1 MITHKDSLQNKVK
14 NLQKLIDELS
24 ELNIEGINIRGGVI
38 VDMTCNIIITSSL
51 ITDELQTN
59 TLTTTSLTTDN
70 LSTNALSTNALTIN
84 NQLTAK
90 TITSESIT
98 NSSTL
103 KTNSL
108 TVDNSAT
115 LSSLTVSNLKVTNTC
130 SLTTSIGCQDYP
142 IYCHILYQNN
152 SRFFYD
158 TTATIIFG
166 KQNNNVIVGNA
177 TNTCICWGFFNITK
191 EIAIINTGYVQLNF
205 NNTDS
210 RWLTLLYINVEGYRL
225 RCINYPNLSGTDNT
239 VITTTGTDY
248 VNGNIPTMPPI
259 TGQCDLVYFNRKRY
273 KNHPDTDEYTTYY
286 LFPYGQKVTYNSTAY
301 NAYTVRYGNC
311 NDLNTNL
318 SSIVVRLSN
327 VIMKW

>member
-24 ELNIEGINIRGGVI
+24 ELNIGGINIRGGVI
-38 VDMTCNIIITSSL
+38 VDMTVDSINTQNITSNNANITESLTTKNITSDYANIAASLNTSNINNSSL
-51 ITDELQTN
+51 IETKQLKATDYMRIYGSGSYVNMKFNGQLYIDE
-59 TLTTTSLTTDN
+59 SVY
-70 LSTNALSTNALTIN
+70 LSTN
-84 NQLTAK
+84 K
-90 TITSESIT
+90 FF
-98 NSSTL
+98 
-103 KTNSL
+103 
-108 TVDNSAT
+108 V
-115 LSSLTVSNLKVTNTC
+115 
-130 SLTTSIGCQDYP
+130 
-142 IYCHILYQNN
+142 QNN
-152 SRFFYD
+152 ATFLFD
-158 TTATIIFG
+158 TDAIIYFG
-166 KQNNNVIVGNA
+166 KQNKNVIVGNCV
-177 TNTCICWGFFNITK
+177 NKCVCWGFLNRSSN
-191 EIAIINTGYVQLNF
+191 IAIINTGYVQLNF
-205 NNTDS
+205 NNEDS
-210 RWLTLLYINVEGYRL
+210 RWLSLLKITVNGYNL
-225 RCINYPNLSGTDNT
+225 TCINYPNLSGTDDT
-239 VITTTGTDY
+239 VITTSGTDY

>member
-1 MITHKDSLQNKVK
+1 MITYKDSLQHQINKI
-14 NLQKLIDELS
+14 QKLINEINES
-24 ELNIEGINIRGGVI
+24 GMEGFTIRGGVI

-51 ITDELQTN
+51 ITDEL
-59 TLTTTSLTTDN
+59 TTKSITSE
-70 LSTNALSTNALTIN
+70 S
-84 NQLTAK
+84 
-90 TITSESIT
+90 ITSESIT

-103 KTNSL
+103 KTNNL
-108 TVDNSAT
+108 TVDNSVSA
-115 LSSLTVSNLKVTNTC
+115 SSLIVSNLTV
-130 SLTTSIGCQDYP
+130 
-142 IYCHILYQNN
+142 NN
-152 SRFFYD
+152 SCQINTFLRCSNDIDCYRLWQDGSRFIYD
-158 TTATIIFG
+158 TNATIYFG
-166 KQNNNVIVGNA
+166 KHLNNVIAGN
-177 TNTCICWGFFNITK
+177 CINKCVCWGFLNK
-191 EIAIINTGYVQLNF
+191 SSYIAIINTGYVQLNF
-205 NNTDS
+205 DNSDS
-210 RWLTLLYINVEGYRL
+210 RWLSLLKITVNGYNL
-225 RCINYPNLSGTDNT
+225 TCINYPNLSGTDNT
-239 VITTTGTDY
+239 VITTSGTDY

>member
-24 ELNIEGINIRGGVI
+24 ELNIGGINIRGGVI
-38 VDMTCNIIITSSL
+38 VDMTVDSINTQNITSDYANITASLNTSNINNSSL
-51 ITDELQTN
+51 IETKQLKATDYMRIYGSGSYVNMKFNGKLNIDESVYLSSNKFFFQNN
-59 TLTTTSLTTDN
+59 TTFLFD
-70 LSTNALSTNALTIN
+70 TNATI
-84 NQLTAK
+84 
-90 TITSESIT
+90 
-98 NSSTL
+98 
-103 KTNSL
+103 
-108 TVDNSAT
+108 
-115 LSSLTVSNLKVTNTC
+115 
-130 SLTTSIGCQDYP
+130 Y
-142 IYCHILYQNN
+142 
-152 SRFFYD
+152 
-158 TTATIIFG
+158 FG
-166 KQNNNVIVGNA
+166 KHLNNVIVGN
-177 TNTCICWGFFNITK
+177 CINKCVCWGFLNK
-191 EIAIINTGYVQLNF
+191 SSYIATINTGYVQLNF
-205 NNTDS
+205 DNSDS
-210 RWLTLLYINVEGYRL
+210 RWLSLLKITVNGYNL
-225 RCINYPNLSGTDNT
+225 TCINYPNLSGTDDT

-273 KNHPDTDEYTTYY
+273 KNHPDTDEYNTYY

>member
-38 VDMTCNIIITSSL
+38 VDMTVDSINTQNITSNNANITESLTTKNITSDYANITASLNTSNINNSSL
-51 ITDELQTN
+51 IETKQLKATDYMRIYGSGSYVNMKFNGRLYIDESVYLSSNKFFFQNN
-59 TLTTTSLTTDN
+59 TTFLFD
-70 LSTNALSTNALTIN
+70 TNATI
-84 NQLTAK
+84 
-90 TITSESIT
+90 
-98 NSSTL
+98 
-103 KTNSL
+103 
-108 TVDNSAT
+108 
-115 LSSLTVSNLKVTNTC
+115 
-130 SLTTSIGCQDYP
+130 Y
-142 IYCHILYQNN
+142 
-152 SRFFYD
+152 
-158 TTATIIFG
+158 FG
-166 KQNNNVIVGNA
+166 KHLNNVIAGN
-177 TNTCICWGFFNITK
+177 CINKCVCWGFLNK
-191 EIAIINTGYVQLNF
+191 SSYIAIINTGYVQLNF

-210 RWLTLLYINVEGYRL
+210 RWLSLLKITVNGYNL
-225 RCINYPNLSGTDNT
+225 TCINYPNLSGTDDT

-327 VIMKW
+327 VIMKL

>member
-1 MITHKDSLQNKVK
+1 MDLFIIMITYKDSLQHQINKI
-14 NLQKLIDELS
+14 QKLINEINES
-24 ELNIEGINIRGGVI
+24 GMEGFTIRGGVI

-51 ITDELQTN
+51 ITDEL
-59 TLTTTSLTTDN
+59 TTKSITSE
-70 LSTNALSTNALTIN
+70 S
-84 NQLTAK
+84 
-90 TITSESIT
+90 ITSESIT

-103 KTNSL
+103 KTNNL
-108 TVDNSAT
+108 TVDNSVSA
-115 LSSLTVSNLKVTNTC
+115 SSLIVSNLTV
-130 SLTTSIGCQDYP
+130 
-142 IYCHILYQNN
+142 NN
-152 SRFFYD
+152 SCQINTFLRCSNDIDCYRLWQDGSRFVYD
-158 TTATIIFG
+158 TNATIYFG
-166 KQNNNVIVGNA
+166 KHLNNVIAGN
-177 TNTCICWGFFNITK
+177 CINKCVCWGFLNK
-191 EIAIINTGYVQLNF
+191 SSYIAIINTGYVQLNF

-210 RWLTLLYINVEGYRL
+210 RWLSLLKISVNGYNL
-225 RCINYPNLSGTDNT
+225 TCINYPNLSGTDDT
-239 VITTTGTDY
+239 TITTSGTDY

>member
-38 VDMTCNIIITSSL
+38 VDMTVDSINTQNITSDYANITASLNTSNINNSSL
-51 ITDELQTN
+51 IETKQLKATDYMRIYGSGSYVNMKFNGKLYIDE
-59 TLTTTSLTTDN
+59 SVY
-70 LSTNALSTNALTIN
+70 LSSNKFFFQNNVTFLFDTNATI
-84 NQLTAK
+84 
-90 TITSESIT
+90 
-98 NSSTL
+98 
-103 KTNSL
+103 
-108 TVDNSAT
+108 
-115 LSSLTVSNLKVTNTC
+115 
-130 SLTTSIGCQDYP
+130 Y
-142 IYCHILYQNN
+142 
-152 SRFFYD
+152 
-158 TTATIIFG
+158 FG
-166 KQNNNVIVGNA
+166 KQNNNVIVGNCE
-177 TNTCICWGFFNITK
+177 NKCVCWGFLNRTSNI
-191 EIAIINTGYVQLNF
+191 AVINTGYVQLNF

-210 RWLTLLYINVEGYRL
+210 RWLSLLKITVNGYNL
-225 RCINYPNLSGTDNT
+225 TCINYPNLSGTDNT
-239 VITTTGTDY
+239 TITTTGTNY
-248 VNGNIPTMPPI
+248 VTGNIPTMPPI

>member
-1 MITHKDSLQNKVK
+1 MITYKDSLKYQVDKI
-14 NLQKLIDELS
+14 QKLIDKINELG
-24 ELNIEGINIRGGVI
+24 LEGFTIGGVI
-38 VDMTCNIIITSSL
+38 VDMTCNKIITSSL

-59 TLTTTSLTTDN
+59 T
-70 LSTNALSTNALTIN
+70 LTIN

-142 IYCHILYQNN
+142 IHCNILYQNN

-177 TNTCICWGFFNITK
+177 TNTCICWGVF
-191 EIAIINTGYVQLNF
+191 
-205 NNTDS
+205 
-210 RWLTLLYINVEGYRL
+210 
-225 RCINYPNLSGTDNT
+225 
-239 VITTTGTDY
+239 
-248 VNGNIPTMPPI
+248 
-259 TGQCDLVYFNRKRY
+259 
-273 KNHPDTDEYTTYY
+273 
-286 LFPYGQKVTYNSTAY
+286 
-301 NAYTVRYGNC
+301 
-311 NDLNTNL
+311 
-318 SSIVVRLSN
+318 
-327 VIMKW
+327 